1 MNYLITDIG
10 EGNYLIEFNVK
21 NNEPTQNSY
30 YFETS
35 EIVENED
42 IDHGINEGFKNIPEL
57 SIEKIDSEN
66 LKYVIHYIPNNILRI
81 IDRTNKI
88 MNKFIKVGFKVFAK
102 YEQLFSEN
110 LLPFGR
116 FIGIEPSDIITD
128 KNLCDGLLYNEKIIN
143 EQINN
148 PKNSISN
155 CLSYLQDND
164 IWSKPWTDN
173 SENIQP
179 EVEQQ
184 NEQQE
189 VEQQND
195 KPKIEQSNIEQLN
208 NQSEVNQQGGY
219 ELSEE
224 NKRLMETI
232 EAQQRHIKEL
242 QNYINELEYK
252 LTLDQFI

>member
-21 NNEPTQNSY
+21 NNEQQKNSY

-42 IDHGINEGFKNIPEL
+42 IDHGINEGFKNIPGL

-88 MNKFIKVGFKVFAK
+88 MNRFIKVGFKVFAK

-164 IWSKPWTDN
+164 IWNEEIFEDN
-173 SENIQP
+173 
-179 EVEQQ
+179 V
-184 NEQQE
+184 EQQE
-189 VEQQND
+189 VEQPDVNQNVNQDVNQNVDQND
-195 KPKIEQSNIEQLN
+195 
-208 NQSEVNQQGGY
+208 NQEGGY
-219 ELSEE
+219 ELGEE

-252 LTLDQFI
+252 LTLEQFI

>member
-21 NNEPTQNSY
+21 NNEQQQNSY

-42 IDHGINEGFKNIPEL
+42 IDHGINEGFKNVPEL

-66 LKYVIHYIPNNILRI
+66 LKYIIHYIPNNILRI

-128 KNLCDGLLYNEKIIN
+128 KNLCDDLLYNEKIIN

-164 IWSKPWTDN
+164 IWNEEIFEDN
-173 SENIQP
+173 
-179 EVEQQ
+179 V
-184 NEQQE
+184 EQQE
-189 VEQQND
+189 VEQPDVNQNVNQDVNQNVDQND
-195 KPKIEQSNIEQLN
+195 
-208 NQSEVNQQGGY
+208 NQEGGY
-219 ELSEE
+219 ELGEE

-252 LTLDQFI
+252 LTLEQFI

>member
-21 NNEPTQNSY
+21 NNEQQKNSY

-42 IDHGINEGFKNIPEL
+42 IDYGINEGFKNIPGL

-66 LKYVIHYIPNNILRI
+66 LKYIIHYIPNNILRI

-88 MNKFIKVGFKVFAK
+88 MNKFIKVGFKVFEK

-164 IWSKPWTDN
+164 IWNQPWTDN
-173 SENIQP
+173 SETI
-179 EVEQQ
+179 
-184 NEQQE
+184 QQE
-189 VEQQND
+189 VEQPDVEQNVNQDVNQNVNQND
-195 KPKIEQSNIEQLN
+195 
-208 NQSEVNQQGGY
+208 NQEGGY
-219 ELSEE
+219 ELNEE

-252 LTLDQFI
+252 LTLEQFI